1 MSAQD
6 YNTSTLPHVKFYDLE
21 AYEKR
26 KAAKAAK
33 KGIDPKASAVETK
46 RFRI

>member
-1 MSAQD
+1 MLQD
-6 YNTSTLPHVKFYDLE
+6 YNTSTLPHVKFYDLD

-33 KGIDPKASAVETK
+33 KGVDPKASQACVG
-46 RFRI
+46 FAA